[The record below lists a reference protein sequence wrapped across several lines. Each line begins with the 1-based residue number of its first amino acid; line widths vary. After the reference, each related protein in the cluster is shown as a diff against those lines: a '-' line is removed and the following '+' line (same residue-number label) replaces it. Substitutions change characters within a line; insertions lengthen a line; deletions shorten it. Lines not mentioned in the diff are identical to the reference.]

1 MRKINYLILL
11 MLVLNSCELITIGSK
26 KQKPIEISQRTP
38 IGTVLLFKT
47 ELDSNN
53 IPAATR
59 ILAKSDGKQ
68 FLAVQKYELY
78 DEVARLQRLISNKK
92 ITSVIS
98 DSLTESSYKI
108 KVELDYLKSISFT
121 TSRIN
126 DFWYIVDYKE

>member
-1 MRKINYLILL
+1 MKNIKYII
-11 MLVLNSCELITIGSK
+11 LVLLVLSGCELITIGSK
-26 KQKPIEISQRTP
+26 KPKPIEVSQKTP

-68 FLAVQKYELY
+68 FLAIQKYELY

-92 ITSVIS
+92 ITAVKS
-98 DSLTESSYKI
+98 DSLTESSYKVR
-108 KVELDYLKSISFT
+108 VELDYLKSISFT
-121 TSRIN
+121 TSKIK
-126 DFWYIVDYKE
+126 DFWYITDYNE